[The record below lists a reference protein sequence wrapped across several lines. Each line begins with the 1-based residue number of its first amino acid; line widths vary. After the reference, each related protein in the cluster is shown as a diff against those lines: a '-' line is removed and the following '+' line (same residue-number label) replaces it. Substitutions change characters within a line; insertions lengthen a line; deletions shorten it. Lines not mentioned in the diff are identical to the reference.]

1 MIFCISVDPF
11 GLIPPD
17 LKVFNLDSQITHKLS
32 RDNPFEI
39 VNNLC
44 TKFML
49 LTCNGKN
56 MAVWGLVVAG
66 FLPTMKFQL
75 SQLP

>member
-1 MIFCISVDPF
+1 MLDLDP
-11 GLIPPD
+11 
-17 LKVFNLDSQITHKLS
+17 QITHKLS
-32 RDNPFEI
+32 RDYRLKI